1 VEVIQGNMIE
11 INIPG
16 WGDMEIENIV
26 LDLNGTI
33 ATDGR
38 IPLEV
43 KEKIGSLADQVK
55 IYILTVDTQGTAN
68 EETKD
73 MNIELIKITEEDSN
87 QGKFE
92 FLKTL
97 DLERTVA
104 VGNGNNDQLILKEA
118 GLGIAVL
125 GEEGLSVSVI
135 KNADIVVKDI
145 SDALDLFLK
154 PKRLIATL
162 RE

>member
-1 VEVIQGNMIE
+1 MEVIQGNMIE

-38 IPLEV
+38 IPPEV
-43 KEKIGSLADQVK
+43 KEKIGSLADKVK
-55 IYILTVDTQGTAN
+55 IYILTADTQGMAN
-68 EETKD
+68 EETKN
-73 MNIELIKITEEDSN
+73 MNVELVKIIEEDSN

-92 FLKTL
+92 FFKTL

>member
-1 VEVIQGNMIE
+1 MIT
-11 INIPG
+11 IDIPG
-16 WGDMEIENIV
+16 WGNMEIENIV

-38 IPLEV
+38 IPPEV
-43 KEKIGSLADQVK
+43 KGKIGSLADQVK
-55 IYILTVDTQGTAN
+55 IYILTADTQRTATK
-68 EETKD
+68 ETKD
-73 MNIELIKITEEDSN
+73 MKVELLEVTEGNST

-92 FLKTL
+92 FLKAL

-135 KNADIVVKDI
+135 KNADIIVKNI
-145 SDALDLFLK
+145 SDALDLFLN